1 MRQYLRDIGRVAL
14 LSEEEELTLAR
25 LVQRRERLLEAHP
38 GLDKPEANLAAVAR
52 ANGLGEAAL
61 RQILHQ
67 GRRAKERMIQ
77 ANLRLVVAVAK
88 KYQAPGLDLL
98 DLVQEGTLGLER
110 GVERFDPTRGFRL
123 STFAYW
129 WIRQGITRA
138 IAGQSRTIRLPSH
151 VSEKLSRI
159 RKAQRHLSQRL
170 GRAARLSELA
180 AELDLSEAVLRQTL
194 ERQPKPI
201 SLDGHARGADRETEL
216 VELLEDNH
224 HTPERNLLREH
235 LQDAM
240 ESLLSELSER
250 EALVL
255 RERFGLRDDHPRT
268 LTEIGADLR
277 LSRERV
283 RQIEAQALVKLRQP
297 CQRQRLQEFL
307 GSLD

>member
-1 MRQYLRDIGRVAL
+1 MRQYLRDIGRVAM

-25 LVQRRERLLEAHP
+25 LVQHRERLLERHP
-38 GLDKPEANLAAVAR
+38 TVETPEADLASVAR
-52 ANGLGEAAL
+52 SSGLSEPDLRQAL
-61 RQILHQ
+61 RQ

-88 KYQAPGLDLL
+88 KYQRQGMELL

-138 IAGQSRTIRLPSH
+138 IANQSRLIRLPSH
-151 VSEKLSRI
+151 VCEKLSRV
-159 RKAQRHLSQRL
+159 RKAQRELAQRL
-170 GRAARLSELA
+170 GRPARLGELA
-180 AELDLSEAVLRQTL
+180 AALNLSEEALRQTL
-194 ERQPKPI
+194 EQQPQPL
-201 SLDGHARGADRETEL
+201 SLDGRAGGDVDTEL
-216 VELLEDNH
+216 VERLEDGRH
-224 HTPERNLLREH
+224 SPERSLMRQH
-235 LQDAM
+235 LQEAM
-240 ESLLSELSER
+240 EALLAELSER

-255 RERFGLRDDHPRT
+255 RERFGLNDDQPRT
-268 LTEIGADLR
+268 LTEIGADLS

-283 RQIEAQALVKLRQP
+283 RQIEAQALLKLRQP
-297 CQRQRLQEFL
+297 CQQQRLQEFL